1 MMRAI
6 AVFMETVHD
15 EEQFAQYRAVV
26 LPTLEAFGGRFLARG
41 GRFTVVEGKVPH
53 ERIVVLEFPSREA
66 AEGWYASEAYQKI
79 LPMRLNA
86 MDCDA
91 FIIDALE

>member
-1 MMRAI
+1 MRAI

-53 ERIVVLEFPSREA
+53 ERIVVLEFP
-66 AEGWYASEAYQKI
+66 
-79 LPMRLNA
+79 
-86 MDCDA
+86 
-91 FIIDALE
+91 

>member
-1 MMRAI
+1 MLVLGAGS
-6 AVFMETVHD
+6 E
-15 EEQFAQYRAVV
+15 
-26 LPTLEAFGGRFLARG
+26 LPTLLESTFGGRFLARG

-66 AEGWYASEAYQKI
+66 AESWYASEAYQKI

-91 FIIDALE
+91 FIIDALD